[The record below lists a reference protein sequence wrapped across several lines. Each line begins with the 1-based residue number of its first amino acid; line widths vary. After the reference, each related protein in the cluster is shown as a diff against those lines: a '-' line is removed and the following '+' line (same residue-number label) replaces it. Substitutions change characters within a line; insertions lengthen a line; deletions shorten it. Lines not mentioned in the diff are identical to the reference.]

1 MRQRDTTQFQRAMI
15 IKLKLEIVLF
25 QPSFAI
31 CPSQEGR
38 L

>member
-15 IKLKLEIVLF
+15 IKLILEIVLF
-25 QPSFAI
+25 QSSFAI